1 MDISEPT
8 KNLPTVLADKLS
20 SHLTCPICGR
30 LYSEPVI
37 SIKCGHTFCKKCAFS
52 ASNCPVDG
60 NQCDTTQL
68 VVNRLVV
75 GQIEDLLIFCQY
87 GVMKQNGDFVSDPSG
102 CQEKIQIGK
111 RSEHE
116 SQCSFAPLPCPN
128 SEVHCGRF
136 RKSELESHT
145 EVCPYLPCS
154 HGIKGCEFTGTKD
167 QISEHLNHCGY
178 RGLQNSVSIKDF
190 NLQTRLLEENNK
202 ELRDH
207 VNVLENKVVLLEGS
221 KTSIQTQL
229 ETCVR
234 EITSLQSKYDNLQST
249 LDQLMSGRNRR
260 SITSPG
266 NTGDYSLRSRSNSSS
281 NLRYERPSS
290 FGGTKRSPSSSI
302 REEHWQMPF
311 VFKCIGT
318 LKGHKDIV
326 WCLATKRYKVF
337 SSGSDSTIK
346 VWDMEN
352 LAKGC
357 IKTMEG
363 HTGTVHSMAVHE
375 DSLYSAGD
383 DRSIRV
389 WNAKTFEEEKCVE
402 NAHDNIISAMIV
414 AGEYLFTS
422 TFSLIKVWEIRS
434 LTFKTVISGL
444 HHWVR
449 ALALSMSKDS
459 LFSGSH
465 NTIDIWNTVEP
476 FNLKGKIDHTF
487 GSVYSITVTPKY
499 VVAGTYNQSIQLFCC
514 DSYQHMQTLS
524 GHIGTIHSLITSLS
538 GRFLFSASVDK
549 SIQVWDLENMLPIQ
563 TLQRHDGSVNTVI
576 VVGDFMLSGSEDKEI
591 KVYRYFQMQMGF
603 ALQGVT

>member
-1 MDISEPT
+1 MDNSEQC
-8 KNLPTVLADKLS
+8 KNLPTVLADELS

-37 SIKCGHTFCKKCAFS
+37 SIKCGHTFCKKCAFCTS
-52 ASNCPVDG
+52 ICPVDG

-75 GQIEDLLIFCQY
+75 GQIEDLLIYCQY

-154 HGIKGCEFTGTKD
+154 HGNKGCEFTGTKD

-207 VNVLENKVVLLEGS
+207 VNVLENKVKAVSEKLLHYNQNM
-221 KTSIQTQL
+221 TI
-229 ETCVR
+229 
-234 EITSLQSKYDNLQST
+234 
-249 LDQLMSGRNRR
+249 
-260 SITSPG
+260 
-266 NTGDYSLRSRSNSSS
+266 YS
-281 NLRYERPSS
+281 
-290 FGGTKRSPSSSI
+290 GTKRSPSSSI

-414 AGEYLFTS
+414 AGES
-422 TFSLIKVWEIRS
+422 GKPS

-459 LFSGSH
+459 LFR
-465 NTIDIWNTVEP
+465 
-476 FNLKGKIDHTF
+476 KIDHTF

-499 VVAGTYNQSIQLFCC
+499 VVAGTYNRLIQVFDVPTYKHVSTLKGHISTVTSLAI
-514 DSYQHMQTLS
+514 SYSGRFLISGSADLKVMTLS

>member
-1 MDISEPT
+1 MDNSEQT
-8 KNLPTVLADKLS
+8 KNLPTVLADELS

-37 SIKCGHTFCKKCAFS
+37 SIKCGHTFCKKCAFCTS
-52 ASNCPVDG
+52 ICPVDG

-75 GQIEDLLIFCQY
+75 GQIEDLLIYCQY

-154 HGIKGCEFTGTKD
+154 HGNKGCEFTGTKD

-207 VNVLENKVVLLEGS
+207 VNVLENKVVILEGS

-266 NTGDYSLRSRSNSSS
+266 NTGDYSIRSRSNSSS
-281 NLRYERPSS
+281 NLS
-290 FGGTKRSPSSSI
+290 GTKRSPSSSI

-465 NTIDIWNTVEP
+465 NTIDIWNTV
-476 FNLKGKIDHTF
+476 
-487 GSVYSITVTPKY
+487 
-499 VVAGTYNQSIQLFCC
+499 
-514 DSYQHMQTLS
+514 
-524 GHIGTIHSLITSLS
+524 
-538 GRFLFSASVDK
+538 
-549 SIQVWDLENMLPIQ
+549 WDLENMLPIQ